1 MNTPQLFEDVVAFP
15 DTRAAKTFA
24 QLVGLDDYKERL
36 VKEAI
41 LLLDPQQLDA
51 WSAKHHR
58 KTLPILDRFRARP
71 PLFIL
76 AGDVGTGKSVLART
90 FGSEVAART
99 KTDVALFALSLS
111 TRGSGTVGE
120 MTQLITKAFD
130 QVRDEVRS
138 TRNVKGKA
146 GKGAILLIDEADSLA
161 QSRDENQMHHEDR
174 NGVNALIRGIDA
186 LGEERLPVM
195 VVMCTNRGDAIDP
208 AVQRRAAAILP
219 FHRPTEEQRLKVLK
233 EALEG
238 IDITDA
244 QLVSLAQT
252 TGPTGGRSYGYTYSD
267 LTQRLIPAVVLDAFP
282 DRAVTARRATEL
294 AASIAPT
301 PPFQQTR
308 K

>member
-1 MNTPQLFEDVVAFP
+1 MNTPQLFEDVIEFP
-15 DTRAAKTFA
+15 EARAGRTFA

-36 VKEAI
+36 VKEAV
-41 LLLDPQQLDA
+41 LLLDPRQLDT
-51 WSAKHHR
+51 WSTKHHR
-58 KTLPILDRFRARP
+58 QTLAIIEKFRARP

-90 FGSEVAART
+90 FGHEVATRT
-99 KTDVALFALSLS
+99 KGSVALFALSLS

-130 QVRDEVRS
+130 QVRNEVRS
-138 TRNVKGKA
+138 ARNERGKA
-146 GKGAILLIDEADSLA
+146 GRGAVLLIDEADSLA
-161 QSRDENQMHHEDR
+161 QSRDESQMHHEDR

-233 EALEG
+233 EALTG
-238 IDITDA
+238 IDITNDQFA
-244 QLVSLAQT
+244 ALAKA
-252 TGPTGGRSYGYTYSD
+252 TGRTQERTYGYTYSD
-267 LTQRLIPAVVLDAFP
+267 LTQRLIPALVLDAFP
-282 DRAVTARRATEL
+282 DEAITATRALEIAC
-294 AASIAPT
+294 SIAPT
-301 PPFQQTR
+301 PPF
-308 K
+308 KSAGK